1 MQRGRRIGLRNRA
14 DDAQNAVAHALPA
27 ALVRAIIA
35 PVAIIRTK
43 LAPAGGGPETKAVPA
58 TRRKGAQAAAPPAR
72 PVGDRNYMVVLEK
85 GLSVIECFDRQRTRL
100 TIAEVAA
107 ITGLSRAAARRC
119 LLTLTQ
125 LGYTEFNGKFFSL
138 APRVLRLGH
147 AYLASASLPQILQP
161 FLERLR
167 EQTNESSSA
176 SVLDRHEIVY
186 IARVSTKRIMSVG
199 LSAGSRLPA
208 YCTSMGRVLLAAL
221 PPDAARAMLE
231 GIPRPA
237 LTARTVTRI
246 DLLMAELAK
255 VRQHGYC
262 INDQELEVGLTSVA
276 VPVIDSA
283 GQTIAALNI
292 GAPSQHASRGVI
304 RDLFLPRLL
313 QTQASLRP
321 LLT

>member
-1 MQRGRRIGLRNRA
+1 MTILR
-14 DDAQNAVAHALPA
+14 
-27 ALVRAIIA
+27 
-35 PVAIIRTK
+35 TG
-43 LAPAGGGPETKAVPA
+43 LAPAGGSPGTGTVPA
-58 TRRKGAQAAAPPAR
+58 GRRKDAQAEAPVTRAA
-72 PVGDRNYMVVLEK
+72 GDRNYMVVLEK

-125 LGYTEFNGKFFSL
+125 LGYTEFDGKFFSL
-138 APRVLRLGH
+138 APRVLRLGY

-161 FLERLR
+161 FLEQLR

-199 LSAGSRLPA
+199 LGAGSRLPV

-221 PPDAARAMLE
+221 PPDEARAMLE

-237 LTARTVTRI
+237 LTTRTVTRI
-246 DLLMAELAK
+246 DLLMAELEK
-255 VRQHGYC
+255 VRKQGYC

-292 GAPSQHASRGVI
+292 GAPSQHASRSVI
-304 RDLFLPRLL
+304 RDLFLPRL
-313 QTQASLRP
+313 QQIQGRLRP
-321 LLT
+321 LLP